1 MSAISKNL
9 LISFFVRSVV
19 PVITETILKTAGL
32 IHQNGYEEI
41 FKFSDCRHGTRNL
54 VESSAGKKKK
64 VQTEV
69 WTLLEMEVPFMDHI
83 IRWTL

>member
-1 MSAISKNL
+1 MHL
-9 LISFFVRSVV
+9 GDVRKFLWLDLGQKSY
-19 PVITETILKTAGL
+19 A
-32 IHQNGYEEI
+32 EI
-41 FKFSDCRHGTRNL
+41 FKFTECRHGTRNL